1 MRENNENEPEKAYE
15 ACRLCPRECG
25 VNRLHARGFCGCGQA
40 LKVARAALHFWEEP
54 CLSGNG
60 GSGAVFFSGC
70 TLGCVFCQNRE
81 ISRNGFG
88 KEITV
93 GRLAEIFRE
102 LEEQGAQNIDLITAT
117 QFLPQVKKALEIGK
131 EKRTIPVV
139 YNCGGYEKPEAL
151 RELEGLVDIYLPD
164 MKYASTDRAARY
176 SGAKDYP
183 EKAMK
188 ALKEMIRQCPRP
200 EYDENGAMIKGVL
213 IRHLVMPGG
222 REDSVR
228 VLRLLKEELPPG
240 SFRLSI
246 LRQFTPTAAC
256 ENYPEI
262 NRRLTSFEYDRVI
275 EEALSLGFTD
285 AYMQEKSSA
294 KEEYI
299 PPFDLSGVEEIAR
312 EKQT

>member
-1 MRENNENEPEKAYE
+1 MREEEYEQAYVS
-15 ACRLCPRECG
+15 CRLCPRECG
-25 VNRLHARGFCGCGQA
+25 VNRFLTRGFCGCGTT
-40 LKVARAALHFWEEP
+40 LKIARAALHYWEEP
-54 CLSGNG
+54 CLSANG

-81 ISRNGFG
+81 ISRDGFG

-93 GRLAEIFRE
+93 SRLAEIFRE

-117 QFLPQVKKALEIGK
+117 QFLPQIRAALLLGK
-131 EKRTIPVV
+131 DQRTIPVV
-139 YNCGGYEKPEAL
+139 YNCGGYEKLETL

-164 MKYASTDRAARY
+164 LKYASPLMAGRY
-176 SGAKDYP
+176 SKANDYP
-183 EKAMK
+183 EKVLPAI
-188 ALKEMIRQCPRP
+188 KEMIRQCPRP
-200 EYDENGAMIKGVL
+200 EYDSTGAMKKGVL

-222 REDSVR
+222 REDSLR
-228 VLRLLKEELPPG
+228 VLHLLKEELPAG

-246 LRQFTPTAAC
+246 LRQFTPTPAC
-256 ENYPEI
+256 KDYPEI

-299 PPFDLSGVEEIAR
+299 PPFDLSGV
-312 EKQT
+312 